1 MSTGGRRGN
10 IENYVREKDKR
21 KRWEKKTKEAKIEV
35 QRMINRERK
44 K

>member
-21 KRWEKKTKEAKIEV
+21 KRWEKKAKIEV